1 MSAQRSGRPGAQSG
15 GFAALRHRDF
25 NLFLAG
31 KFCTSVAGQML
42 IVAVGWQVYQLTHRL
57 MDLGL
62 IGLSQFLPF
71 VALALFAGHAADRYD
86 RKRVI
91 VLCNVA
97 HVLCAAALL
106 TLTLLKVA
114 TVWPIFV
121 ALGFLGIARAFHAPA
136 AQAIMP
142 NLVPGAAFSN
152 AVALNSS
159 TWQIATVAGPS
170 IGGLLYSVA
179 EKSTGPD
186 SGAAL
191 VYAVSSALLLAAIV
205 LMSLTNSR
213 GAAHGRDAGGD
224 AEPVTWSTLFEGF
237 RFVWRRKPVLGA
249 ISLDLFAVLFG
260 GATALLPAFTRDVLH
275 AGPDIFGILRAAPG
289 VGAGITALMLVFRP
303 ITRRVGVWMFG
314 GVIVFGIATI
324 VYGLTTNVWIA
335 LAALGLLGAGDM
347 VSVFIRHILVQMET
361 PDNIRGRV
369 SAVNSVFIGASNEL
383 GEFESGLTA
392 AWLGLVPALVIGGVL
407 TLGVAFLWAR
417 VWFPMLWRMDSFDE
431 HTKGY
436 ERPPPT

>member
-1 MSAQRSGRPGAQSG
+1 MSGQIDSPARTSSG
-15 GFAALRHRDF
+15 GFAALRYRDF
-25 NLFLAG
+25 LLFLTG

-86 RKRVI
+86 RKLII

-106 TLTLLKVA
+106 AMTLLKIA
-114 TVWPIFV
+114 SVWPIFL

-170 IGGLLYSVA
+170 LGGIVYSLA
-179 EKSTGPD
+179 EKTTGAN
-186 SGAAL
+186 SGAAF
-191 VYAVSSALLLAAIV
+191 VYAIAGLLLLAAIV
-205 LMSLTNSR
+205 LMSLTKSR
-213 GAAHGRDAGGD
+213 GAANARAAG
-224 AEPVTWSTLFEGF
+224 AAEEPVTWSTLFEGF
-237 RFVWRRKPVLGA
+237 RFVWRRNTVLGA

-275 AGPDIFGILRAAPG
+275 AGPDVFGILRAAPG
-289 VGAGITALMLVFRP
+289 VGAGITAVLLAFRP

-314 GVIVFGIATI
+314 GVIVFGVATI
-324 VYGLTTNVWIA
+324 VYGLTTNFWIA
-335 LAALGLLGAGDM
+335 LAALALLGAGDM

-361 PDNIRGRV
+361 PDHIRGRV

-392 AWLGLVPALVIGGVL
+392 AWLGLVPALVLGGVL

-417 VWFPMLWRMDSFDE
+417 IWFPMLWRMDSFDE
-431 HTKGY
+431 HT
-436 ERPPPT
+436 

>member
-1 MSAQRSGRPGAQSG
+1 LTARESSSG
-15 GFAALRHRDF
+15 GFAALAYRDF
-25 NLFLAG
+25 TLFITG
-31 KFCTSVAGQML
+31 KFCTSVASQML
-42 IVAVGWQVYQLTHRL
+42 IVAVGWQVYQMTHRL

-71 VALALFAGHAADRYD
+71 VALALFAGHVADRHD
-86 RKRVI
+86 RKHVI

-97 HVLCAAALL
+97 HMLCALALL
-106 TLTLLKVA
+106 AMTILKVA
-114 TVWPIFV
+114 SVWPIFV

-142 NLVPGAAFSN
+142 NLVPVAAFSN

-170 IGGLLYSVA
+170 IGGILYSLA
-179 EKSTGPD
+179 ERITGRD

-191 VYAVSSALLLAAIV
+191 VYSISGLLLLAAIV
-205 LMSLTNSR
+205 LMSLT
-213 GAAHGRDAGGD
+213 HGRRA
-224 AEPVTWSTLFEGF
+224 ASESEEPMTWSTLFEGF
-237 RFVWRRKPVLGA
+237 RFVWRRRPVLGA

-275 AGPDIFGILRAAPG
+275 AGPDVFGILRASPG
-289 VGAGITALMLVFRP
+289 VGAGITAVLLAFRP
-303 ITRRVGVWMFG
+303 ITRRVGAWMFG

-324 VYGLTTNVWIA
+324 VFALTTNLWIA

-347 VSVFIRHILVQMET
+347 VSVFIRHILVQLQT

-383 GEFESGLTA
+383 GEFESGLTS
-392 AWLGLVPALVIGGVL
+392 AWLGLIPALVVGGVL
-407 TLGVAFLWAR
+407 TLGVAVLWAR
-417 VWFPMLWRMDSFDE
+417 VWFPMLWRLDSFDE
-431 HTKGY
+431 HT
-436 ERPPPT
+436 

>member
-1 MSAQRSGRPGAQSG
+1 MSRRLTARESSTG
-15 GFAALRHRDF
+15 GFAALAYRDF
-25 NLFLAG
+25 TLFLTA
-31 KFCTSVAGQML
+31 KFCTSLAGQML
-42 IVAVGWQVYQLTHRL
+42 IVAVGWQVYQMTHRL
-57 MDLGL
+57 IDLGL

-71 VALALFAGHAADRYD
+71 VALALFAGHVADRYD
-86 RKRVI
+86 RKLVI
-91 VLCNVA
+91 VLCNIA
-97 HVLCAAALL
+97 HIVCALALL
-106 TLTLLKVA
+106 AMTVLQVA
-114 TVWPIFV
+114 SAWPIFV

-142 NLVPGAAFSN
+142 NLVPVAAFSN

-159 TWQIATVAGPS
+159 SWQIATVAGPS
-170 IGGLLYSVA
+170 IGGILYSVSETA
-179 EKSTGPD
+179 TGHD

-191 VYAVSSALLLAAIV
+191 VYAVSSLLLLAAIL
-205 LMSLTNSR
+205 LMALTRRRRVASESE
-213 GAAHGRDAGGD
+213 
-224 AEPVTWSTLFEGF
+224 EPMTWSTLFEGF
-237 RFVWRRKPVLGA
+237 RFIWRRKPVLGA

-275 AGPDIFGILRAAPG
+275 AGPDVFGILRAAPG
-289 VGAGITALMLVFRP
+289 VGAGVTAVLLAFQP

-314 GVIVFGIATI
+314 GVIVFGITTI
-324 VYGLTTNVWIA
+324 VFALTADFWIA
-335 LAALGLLGAGDM
+335 LAALSLLGAGDM

-392 AWLGLVPALVIGGVL
+392 AWFGLIPALVIGGVL
-407 TLGVAFLWAR
+407 TLGVAFLWAQ

-431 HTKGY
+431 HT
-436 ERPPPT
+436 

>member
-1 MSAQRSGRPGAQSG
+1 MS

-25 NLFLAG
+25 TLFLIA
-31 KFCTSVAGQML
+31 KFCTSVGSQML
-42 IVAVGWQVYQLTHRL
+42 VVAVGWQVYAMTGRL
-57 MDLGL
+57 LDLGL

-71 VALALFAGHAADRYD
+71 IALALVAGHTADRHD
-86 RKRVI
+86 RRRVL
-91 VLCNVA
+91 VLCNLA
-97 HVLCAAALL
+97 LLACSAALL
-106 TLTLLKVA
+106 WLTLGGVHR
-114 TVWPIFV
+114 VWPIFT
-121 ALGFLGIARAFHAPA
+121 ALGGLGIARAFHAPA

-142 NLVPGAAFSN
+142 NLVPTSAFSN

-170 IGGLLYSVA
+170 IGGVLYSLA
-179 EKSTGPD
+179 GG

-191 VYAVSSALLLAAIV
+191 VYAVVVVLLLGAVV
-205 LMSLTNSR
+205 LMSLIR
-213 GAAHGRDAGGD
+213 AHQPARSD
-224 AEPVTWSTLFEGF
+224 AEFSLSQMLEGF

-260 GATALLPAFTRDVLH
+260 GATALLPAFTSDVLH
-275 AGPDIFGILRAAPG
+275 AGPDVFGLLRAAPG
-289 VGAGITALMLVFRP
+289 VGAGITALLLAFCP

-314 GVIVFGIATI
+314 GVVVFGIATI
-324 VYGLTTNVWIA
+324 VYALSREVWLV
-335 LAALGLLGAGDM
+335 LAALAILGAGDM

-361 PDNIRGRV
+361 PDHIRGRV

-392 AWLGLVPALVIGGVL
+392 AWLGLIPALVIGGVL

-431 HTKGY
+431 PAG
-436 ERPPPT
+436 